1 MNLCLIG
8 DCGIWVKCWHFFF
21 PTTHD
26 HGVSQCFV
34 FQVLVTMTEIQ
45 STRFLVFCNQVLVKE
60 TVICHKG
67 QHRQAISLVRREKHR
82 CSLKVRRAGCS
93 QVFDTFLVRSV
104 VVFNSCSSTTTR
116 FYSSTVLQLKNF
128 FVPLNLHNSRVLQLR
143 LLILRII
150 FLPLYSPNFMFK
162 HSKMPRFI
170 TLLSKSPSS

>member
-1 MNLCLIG
+1 MSDSGL
-8 DCGIWVKCWHFFF
+8 WHLGQVLALFF

-82 CSLKVRRAGCS
+82 RSLKVRRAGCS
-93 QVFDTFLVRSV
+93 QVFDIFLVRSV

-116 FYSSTVLQLKNF
+116 FYSSTVLQLKNLSCSTKFAQFQSPTIKTSNLTYF
-128 FVPLNLHNSRVLQLR
+128 FLAV
-143 LLILRII
+143 I
-150 FLPLYSPNFMFK
+150 FPKF
-162 HSKMPRFI
+162 HV
-170 TLLSKSPSS
+170 